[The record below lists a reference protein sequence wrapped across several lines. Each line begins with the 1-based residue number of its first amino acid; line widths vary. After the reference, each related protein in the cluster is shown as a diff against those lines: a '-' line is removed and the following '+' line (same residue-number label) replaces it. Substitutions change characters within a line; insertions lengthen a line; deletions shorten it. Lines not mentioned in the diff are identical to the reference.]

1 MASRRIL
8 IVDDQKEVSS
18 VLRSGLESLGQDIRV
33 TELFSG
39 EEAVLETHNDSLDLL
54 VSDVLLP
61 GINGFDLMEKLKS
74 KNPDLKVILVSGVT
88 DKKIRR
94 EVAEAGADAFFF
106 KPIEMADFL
115 DGVERV
121 LGLVNT
127 MLPSELDIEKQEA
140 VQQKDETISL
150 SERIA
155 SLRQELDAS
164 CVYLMNDLG
173 QVLVRAGEMPDRE
186 IETKL
191 AADLMALI
199 FTNNR
204 VSSFLGGHSSK
215 NFTFFHGKNFDL
227 TISPI
232 GRMYALLMATNRSP
246 STPVDQITRS
256 MSAAIKDIFST
267 LSILGLTA
275 GIGNTGQLSKNTTG
289 SLIDPE
295 LESMFEKAKSTKIKK
310 EEIESFWETLPDI
323 QVVENIAGGQS
334 LSFEEAAELGLAP
347 SEDDD

>member
-1 MASRRIL
+1 M

-18 VLRSGLESLGQDIRV
+18 VLRSGLESLEQDFEV
-33 TELFSG
+33 TELLSG
-39 EEAVLETHNDSLDLL
+39 EEAVLETNKQSFDLL
-54 VSDVLLP
+54 VSDIMLP
-61 GINGFDLMEKLKS
+61 GMTGLDLMEKLKS
-74 KNPDLKVILVSGVT
+74 NNPALKVILISGVA
-88 DKKIRR
+88 DKQIRR
-94 EVAEAGADAFFF
+94 AVAEAGADAFFF
-106 KPIEMADFL
+106 KPVEMADFL
-115 DGVERV
+115 DGVERT
-121 LGLVNT
+121 LGMVDT
-127 MLPSELDIEKQEA
+127 MLPSELDVEKQET
-140 VQQKDETISL
+140 VHEKEETISL
-150 SERIA
+150 SERIT

-173 QVLVRAGEMPDRE
+173 QVLVRAGEMPDHE
-186 IETKL
+186 IETKI

-215 NFTFFHGKNFDL
+215 NFTFFHGKSFDL

-232 GRMYALLMATNRSP
+232 GRMYALLMATNRDP

-289 SLIDPE
+289 SLVDPE
-295 LESMFEKAKSTKIKK
+295 LESMFEKAKSKKVKK
-310 EEIESFWETLPDI
+310 EEIESFWETLPDT
-323 QVVENIAGGQS
+323 QVVDNIAGGQS

-347 SEDDD
+347 PEDDN